1 MMQEHPFR
9 EQLKHHVFY
18 STKADDVTGRLEHT
32 FQILRTLEPL
42 WDKFKKAESKDK
54 FTGLTFEENITQAI
68 KEGFISESEAQQ
80 LLQYNAIRFD
90 SMLTDVFDEDLNK
103 DLPLSNPHQI

>member
-1 MMQEHPFR
+1 
-9 EQLKHHVFY
+9 
-18 STKADDVTGRLEHT
+18 
-32 FQILRTLEPL
+32 
-42 WDKFKKAESKDK
+42 
-54 FTGLTFEENITQAI
+54 ENIQQAI

-103 DLPLSNPHQI
+103 DLPLSNPHQIV